1 MEFKKR
7 PFIRRHAFLNSLFI
21 SSRAHFMRLGAEALA
36 FSAALR
42 YTRWTTNTFCR
53 WHFHALT
60 GGQAQPFSRELA
72 FHAPMNANKDDEPSE
87 ARRGGA
93 RLQVL
98 AYRSDRCGRKWP
110 GRPALCWPCVP
121 VFTDRRHLFRF
132 RANPAVFTRCHNSSC
147 SFFLVI
153 QSRCWHIRAL
163 QLKSRHVT
171 SSC

>member
-1 MEFKKR
+1 
-7 PFIRRHAFLNSLFI
+7 
-21 SSRAHFMRLGAEALA
+21 MRLGAEALA

-60 GGQAQPFSRELA
+60 GGQTQPFSRELA

-98 AYRSDRCGRKWP
+98 AYRSDRCGRK
-110 GRPALCWPCVP
+110 
-121 VFTDRRHLFRF
+121 
-132 RANPAVFTRCHNSSC
+132 
-147 SFFLVI
+147 
-153 QSRCWHIRAL
+153 
-163 QLKSRHVT
+163 
-171 SSC
+171 